1 MEPKMLI
8 CKLLI
13 AATMLLA
20 SMANAGGEENYY
32 RPTKVN
38 IQKEIFRCEG
48 ELVGVDYL
56 GGDLYLAAFVMRN
69 PKKVQDLLMVVYNAQ
84 SDSVVNTELLKGA
97 GGYRITGDLKS
108 GVVGVIAAYEGYGST
123 WILNALGETVMI
135 YPGVSLIVAGPDLMG
150 RRVHY
155 AKRMNTKLMDG
166 EIRGR
171 VLHRP
176 GPFEG
181 CDWDLK
187 NRTFSISYLS
197 NEKVVILTRD
207 VDDVRK
213 QTFRGYDNS
222 CKEIWRYTRTAQDFA
237 GSGELGGEPYAVVN
251 GVGGSDLVSLKTGA
265 AQHICTGGS
274 LSPTFGNDG
283 LFFFGRLDG
292 ASEFSIN
299 RLTLPAGKPEPVAP
313 TPGRSTTP
321 LRVQRK
327 VLYAELPGDA
337 RNKETAI
344 FSPDFRSAMVF
355 PGLWRSTNS
364 QVVPDRI
371 IGGLSGKGIL
381 SLAVIVD

>member
-1 MEPKMLI
+1 MITKLLI
-8 CKLLI
+8 CKLLL
-13 AATMLLA
+13 AAAMLLA
-20 SMANAGGEENYY
+20 SMANASGEENYY

-38 IQKEIFRCEG
+38 ILKEIYRCEG
-48 ELVGVDYL
+48 EFVGVDYL

-69 PKKVQDLLMVVYNAQ
+69 PNMVQDLLMVVYNAR

-97 GGYRITGDLKS
+97 GDYRITGDLKS
-108 GVVGVIAAYEGYGST
+108 GVVGVFAAYEGYGST
-123 WILNALGETVMI
+123 WLLNALGETVMI
-135 YPGVSLIVAGPDLMG
+135 YPGASLIVAGPDLMG
-150 RRVHY
+150 CRVHY

-176 GPFEG
+176 GPFEL

-187 NRTFSISYLS
+187 NRTFSIWYLS
-197 NEKVVILTRD
+197 TYMVVIITRD
-207 VDDVRK
+207 VDDLRK
-213 QTFRGYDNS
+213 HTFRGYDNA
-222 CKEIWRYTRTAQDFA
+222 CKEIWRYTRTAPDFA
-237 GSGELGGEPYAVVN
+237 GSGELGGEQYAVVN

-274 LSPTFGNDG
+274 RSPTFGNDS
-283 LFFFGRLDG
+283 LFFFGKLDG

-313 TPGRSTTP
+313 APGRSSTP
-321 LRVQRK
+321 LRVHRN

-337 RNKETAI
+337 GNKGTAI
-344 FSPDFRSAMVF
+344 FSPDFRSAKVF

-364 QVVPDRI
+364 QAVPDRI
-371 IGGLSGKGIL
+371 IGGLRGKGTL
-381 SLAVIVD
+381 SLAFIKD